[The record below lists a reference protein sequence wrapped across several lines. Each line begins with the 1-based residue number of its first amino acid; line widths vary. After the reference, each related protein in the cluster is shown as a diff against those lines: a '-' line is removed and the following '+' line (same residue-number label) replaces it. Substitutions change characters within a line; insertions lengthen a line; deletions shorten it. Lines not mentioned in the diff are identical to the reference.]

1 MKTLYSLCLST
12 WLLATL
18 LFSVPAYAADP
29 VLDGLWKGPLPVPG
43 GQLEVV
49 FRVVTLTGGSFFAT
63 LDVPQQKINRMAVS
77 VEVRGDT
84 IVFVAPEAGS
94 QFRGMVSGDGKQ
106 LTGTWQ
112 QPGYQVALTLG
123 YTSAPVSTAKNARL
137 TPPYREE
144 EILVPNAPADL
155 TLGGMLTIPAGEGPF
170 PAVVLVSDMGAQDR
184 DASVGEYRPMGV
196 LADFLTRRGIAV
208 LRFDD
213 RGVGKSGGNYNAA
226 TTASLVTDLQAALRT
241 LRSRPE
247 IDSTKVG
254 AVGHGEGGNLALLAA
269 AQPQPPAFV
278 VTLAASGLSGR
289 ELVLQQQASLHRSM
303 GASQTQIQLGIM
315 RRQAI
320 LDVIRQTPDNAK
332 AQRLVAI
339 MLRETNPSIDQS
351 TAQVSAGLLTTDQYR
366 YFLDFNPAD
375 KLPSVKCPVLMLMGT
390 ADSYI
395 DAELNIAALQKG
407 LKDNRNVHIR
417 KLLGVNHMFQ
427 ADPAQWVVVNGQQQP
442 TFSPQAQ
449 EAIRQ
454 WIVVQATESPKAATR

>member
-1 MKTLYSLCLST
+1 M
-12 WLLATL
+12 AA
-18 LFSVPAYAADP
+18 PARAAAP
-29 VLDGLWKGPLPVPG
+29 ALDGLWKGPLPVPG

-49 FRVVTLTGGSFFAT
+49 FRVVALTGGSFFAT
-63 LDVPQQKINRMAVS
+63 LDVPQQKISRMAVS

-84 IVFVAPEAGS
+84 IVFMAPEAGS
-94 QFRGMVSGDGKQ
+94 QFMGLVSADGKA

-123 YTSAPVSTAKNARL
+123 YTSAPISTAKSARL

-144 EILVPNAPADL
+144 EIAVPNTDANL
-155 TLGGMLTIPAGEGPF
+155 TLGGMLTVPAGEGPF
-170 PAVVLVSDMGAQDR
+170 PAVVLISDMGAQDR
-184 DASVGEYRPMGV
+184 DATVGDYRPMGA

-213 RGVGKSGGNYNAA
+213 RGVGKSGGDYNEA
-226 TTASLVTDLQAALRT
+226 TPPALLTDLQAAMRA

-247 IDSTKVG
+247 INAAKVG
-254 AVGHGEGGNLALLAA
+254 VVGHGEGGNLALLAA
-269 AQPQPPAFV
+269 ADEEAPNFV
-278 VTLAASGLSGR
+278 VTMAASGISGR
-289 ELVLQQQASLHRSM
+289 DLVLQQQADLYRSL
-303 GASQTQIQLGIM
+303 GASVTQMQIGVM

-339 MLRETNPSIDQS
+339 MLRETNPSIDMA
-351 TAQVSAGLLTTDQYR
+351 TAKISAGLLTTDRYR

-375 KLPSVKCPVLMLMGT
+375 KLPSVKCPVLLLSGT
-390 ADSYI
+390 ADTYI
-395 DAELNIAALQKG
+395 EADVNLNSLQKG
-407 LKDNRNVHIR
+407 LKSSSSVNSR
-417 KLLGVNHMFQ
+417 KLPGVNHMFQ
-427 ADPAQWVVVNGQQQP
+427 ADPSEWTVVNGQPQP

-454 WIVVQATESPKAATR
+454 WIIVQATEKAK

>member
-1 MKTLYSLCLST
+1 M
-12 WLLATL
+12 
-18 LFSVPAYAADP
+18 
-29 VLDGLWKGPLPVPG
+29 
-43 GQLEVV
+43 V
-49 FRVVTLTGGSFFAT
+49 FRVVALTGGSFFAT
-63 LDVPQQKINRMAVS
+63 LDVPQQKISRMAVS

-94 QFRGMVSGDGKQ
+94 QFMGLVSADGKA

-123 YTSAPVSTAKNARL
+123 YTSAQISTAKSARL

-144 EILVPNAPADL
+144 ETTVSNTAANL

-170 PAVVLVSDMGAQDR
+170 PAVVLISDMGPQDR
-184 DASVGEYRPMGV
+184 DAAVGDYRPMGV

-213 RGVGKSGGNYNAA
+213 RGVGKSSGDYNEA
-226 TTASLVTDLQAALRT
+226 TPPGLVTDLQVAMRA

-247 IDSTKVG
+247 INSSKVG
-254 AVGHGEGGNLALLAA
+254 VVGHGEGGNIALLAA
-269 AQPQPPAFV
+269 AQEEAPDFV
-278 VTLAASGLSGR
+278 VTMAASGLSGR
-289 ELVLQQQASLHRSM
+289 DLVLRQQADLHRSM
-303 GASQTQIQLGIM
+303 GASTTQMQIGVM

-339 MLRETNPSIDQS
+339 MLRETNPSIDVA
-351 TAQVSAGLLTTDQYR
+351 TARVSAGLLTTDRYR
-366 YFLDFNPAD
+366 YFLDFDPVN
-375 KLPSVKCPVLMLMGT
+375 KLSAVTCPVLLLSGT

-395 DAELNIAALQKG
+395 EADINLNSLQKG
-407 LKDNRNVHIR
+407 LKHNSSVNSR
-417 KLLGVNHMFQ
+417 KLIGVNHMFQ
-427 ADPAQWVVVNGQQQP
+427 ADPAQWTVVNGQKQP

-454 WIVVQATESPKAATR
+454 WIIVQATEKAK

>member
-1 MKTLYSLCLST
+1 MKKTFYSLCLSL
-12 WLLATL
+12 WLLLGVLLTAPVHAAT
-18 LFSVPAYAADP
+18 PG
-29 VLDGLWKGPLPVPG
+29 LDGLWKGPLPVPG
-43 GQLEVV
+43 GELEVV
-49 FRVVTLTGGSFFAT
+49 FRVVALTGGSFFAT

-94 QFRGMVSGDGKQ
+94 QFRGLVSGDGKQ

-144 EILVPNAPADL
+144 EIVVPNAPADL
-155 TLGGMLTIPAGEGPF
+155 TLGGMLTIPAGPGPF

-184 DASVGEYRPMGV
+184 DASVGDYRPMGV

-213 RGVGKSGGNYNAA
+213 RGVGKSGGSYNAVTA
-226 TTASLVTDLQAALRT
+226 ASLVTDLQAALRV

-247 IDSTKVG
+247 IDSAKVG

-269 AQPQPPAFV
+269 SQAQPPAFV
-278 VTLAASGLSGR
+278 VTMAASGLSGR
-289 ELVLQQQASLHRSM
+289 DLVLRQQATLHRSM
-303 GASQTQIQLGIM
+303 GASTTQMQLGVM

-320 LDVIRQTPDNAK
+320 LDVIRQTPDNEKAK
-332 AQRLVAI
+332 RLVAI
-339 MLRETNPSIDQS
+339 MLRETNSSIDME
-351 TAQVSAGLLTTDQYR
+351 TAKVSASLLTTDQYR
-366 YFLDFNPAD
+366 YFLDFNPAE
-375 KLPSVKCPVLMLMGT
+375 KLTSVKCPVLLLTGT

-395 DAELNIAALQKG
+395 DADTNLAALQKG
-407 LKDNRNVHIR
+407 LKDNRNVNIR
-417 KLLGVNHMFQ
+417 KLVGVNHMFQ
-427 ADPAQWVVVNGQQQP
+427 ADPSQWVVVNGQQQP

-454 WIVVQATESPKAATR
+454 WIIVQATEKATAK